1 MRILGMLTLPSSSIL
16 LNFSS
21 RWTVIQERMTIP
33 FCAINLE
40 HSKRLNLPPLPTPTT
55 RALTAAATVIVY
67 MVSANLLYV
76 SRRAHLRRRRKRDI
90 WNVRCHRDEGVSW
103 RLYGVF
109 LLSWQL
115 FVGLYPVVETIARL
129 FGFVAFM
136 YAYPNAHG
144 VGYILEPLAVQP
156 LSVHQLTKHQIR
168 LDWHSFRV
176 NIGTIGRDGYR
187 HPPTVE
193 WNLPHVDAP
202 RWGIKHWPWRRKCL
216 PMESKRKSCR
226 KV

>member
-1 MRILGMLTLPSSSIL
+1 MRVIGMLTLPSS
-16 LNFSS
+16 FS
-21 RWTVIQERMTIP
+21 RWTVLQERTTMP
-33 FCAINLE
+33 FRTINLE
-40 HSKRLNLPPLPTPTT
+40 NSHCLGLSPLSRTT
-55 RALTAAATVIVY
+55 MTTTLTTAAIVIVY
-67 MVSANLLYV
+67 MGSANLLYV

-90 WNVRCHRDEGVSW
+90 WNVRCRRDVGVPW
-103 RLYGVF
+103 QLYGVF

-115 FVGLYPVVETIARL
+115 FVGLYPVVEPIARL

-156 LSVHQLTKHQIR
+156 LSVHQRTKHQIR

-176 NIGTIGRDGYR
+176 NVGTIGRDGYR
-187 HPPTVE
+187 HPPAVH

-216 PMESKRKSCR
+216 PMPSRPKS
-226 KV
+226 